1 MGQIVAFLNSFK
13 LAVDL
18 VNQFYRHWID
28 YQIRQIQGD
37 LSKKEKARHAIIV
50 SINEA
55 IIQRDSEKLIA
66 LNHALAI
73 VERGKL

>member
-1 MGQIVAFLNSFK
+1 MTPLVEFLRSFK

-18 VNQFYRHWID
+18 VNQFYSAWISWELA
-28 YQIRQIQGD
+28 QIKENLEKKD
-37 LSKKEKARHAIIV
+37 LARKHIIAGIDQAIKE
-50 SINEA
+50 
-55 IIQRDSEKLIA
+55 RDREKLIA